1 MNEVLLLLTV
11 VYGVVYGVRNLTLKM
26 VLTLKDKT
34 VNQSVVGKI
43 LDNLFIISILYLY
56 FLVDVVKLVENL
68 KG

>member
-56 FLVDVVKLVENL
+56 FFVDVVKLVENL

>member
-26 VLTLKDKT
+26 ILTLKDKT